1 MASLHATWQ
10 ARVRPVL
17 EPITRE
23 LPAAAPT
30 RDGRERRTD
39 DFRWLHG
46 EFTSVFAS
54 EEGATW

>member
-1 MASLHATWQ
+1 
-10 ARVRPVL
+10 VRPELLAIAGV
-17 EPITRE
+17 

-30 RDGRERRTD
+30 RDGRARRTD
-39 DFRWLHG
+39 EFRWLHA